1 MTEEEKFLDFATV
14 REMLYDAQERRGAL
28 KYEQKWALQHAE
40 WAASDARNG
49 VPTDPAVF
57 EELRTKLLEVET
69 LAKHPELA
77 AKLAELMPAAPEDV
91 RAVFGSKRIKIEDS
105 EITAVLDIVRAK
117 SFDAPSHPSH
127 GDDP

>member
-1 MTEEEKFLDFATV
+1 MTEEERFLDFATV

-40 WAASDARNG
+40 WAASEARNG
-49 VPTDPAVF
+49 ISTLPEVF
-57 EELRTKLLEVET
+57 EELRSKLLEVET
-69 LAKHPELA
+69 CAKHPDLA

-105 EITAVLDIVRAK
+105 EIDAVLDVVRQVI
-117 SFDAPSHPSH
+117 
-127 GDDP
+127 

>member
-14 REMLYDAQERRGAL
+14 REMLYDAKERRGSL

-49 VPTDPAVF
+49 VPTKAEVF
-57 EELRTKLLEVET
+57 EELRTKLLGVET
-69 LAKHPELA
+69 LAKHPALA

-91 RAVFGSKRIKIEDS
+91 KAVFNSKRIVIEDS
-105 EITAVLDIVRAK
+105 EIDAVLEIVAQVI
-117 SFDAPSHPSH
+117 
-127 GDDP
+127 

>member
-1 MTEEEKFLDFATV
+1 MTEEDRFLDFATV
-14 REMLYDAQERRGAL
+14 REMLYDAQERRGSL

-49 VPTDPAVF
+49 VPTQPEVF
-57 EELRTKLLEVET
+57 EELRSKLLEIET

-77 AKLAELMPAAPEDV
+77 AKLAEWMPAQPEDV

-105 EITAVLDIVRAK
+105 EIMAVLDIVRQVI
-117 SFDAPSHPSH
+117 
-127 GDDP
+127 

>member
-49 VPTDPAVF
+49 VKTDPAVF

-105 EITAVLDIVRAK
+105 EIDAVLNIVRQVI
-117 SFDAPSHPSH
+117 
-127 GDDP
+127 